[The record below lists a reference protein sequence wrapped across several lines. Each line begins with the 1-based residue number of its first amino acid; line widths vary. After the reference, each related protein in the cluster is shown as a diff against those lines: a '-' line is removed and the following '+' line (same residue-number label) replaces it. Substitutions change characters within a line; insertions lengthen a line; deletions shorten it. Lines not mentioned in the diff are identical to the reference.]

1 MVESP
6 VLETYLARIA
16 DLAPLVRE
24 HAATSERDGRLATP
38 IVEAL
43 HEAGLFRVLLPP
55 SLGGGGLTIPES
67 IVVFEAMARLD
78 ASVAWN
84 LAICADGPLFGH
96 FLSREAYETVFDDPR
111 AVVAGTLNP
120 LTIRAVRCDGGWRY
134 SGRANYVSGSAQA
147 TWLVGAGIELHDDEP
162 RMVEGFP
169 IMRAAIMPFRHCT
182 ILDTWHV
189 SGMRGTGSNDC
200 TFEDV
205 FVPDDFTF
213 AWPEARSPWCT
224 GAFGTVPPRDGT
236 LRDRGPDPDGPR
248 ARVPDRLN
256 RFGVAATEQRISG
269 ARVLSER
276 RDHVVGVA
284 PQVVDLLG
292 ERRVRHVI
300 GVAEANDDV
309 RDAEILE
316 HANAVGRVGVQG
328 DHMDLER
335 LPLPPT
341 GTSKLRQTPEIPDQ
355 EIMVPSR
362 VHPPVAQARRTTQR
376 RLGVA
381 ADQDGYR
388 RRRHRTDLDA
398 RYPIVRPLELEV
410 PAAQQA
416 ADDVDHLVH
425 PLAARR
431 PLRPRDGEVLRPG

>member
-6 VLETYLARIA
+6 AVETYLARIA

-24 HAATSERDGRLATP
+24 HATTSERDGRLATP

-43 HEAGLFRVLLPP
+43 HEAGLFRILLPR

-84 LAICADGPLFGH
+84 LSICADGPLFGH
-96 FLSREAYETVFDDPR
+96 FLSRDAYETVFDDPR
-111 AVVAGTLNP
+111 AVIAGTLNP

-147 TWLVGAGIELHDDEP
+147 TWLVGAGIELHDDAP
-162 RMVEGFP
+162 RMVDGFP

-224 GAFGTVPPRDGT
+224 GAFGTVPLATQLGSALAAVAIGT
-236 LRDRGPDPDGPR
+236 ARHAIAAVVELATMKVPAGTR
-248 ARVPDRLN
+248 ALMRERPLAQMQIAQAQGWVEAAHAYLSSAVARCWQMGEAGEPFDNAARAAARLAS
-256 RFGVAATEQRISG
+256 VTAVKLAAQ
-269 ARVLSER
+269 A
-276 RDHVVGVA
+276 
-284 PQVVDLLG
+284 VDLVHDAAGMNAVQTSSELD
-292 ERRVRHVI
+292 RCWRDLHTMTQHVI
-300 GVAEANDDV
+300 LGTG
-309 RDAEILE
+309 RYEI
-316 HANAVGRVGVQG
+316 VGRILMG
-328 DHMDLER
+328 LE
-335 LPLPPT
+335 P
-341 GTSKLRQTPEIPDQ
+341 GF
-355 EIMVPSR
+355 
-362 VHPPVAQARRTTQR
+362 
-376 RLGVA
+376 
-381 ADQDGYR
+381 
-388 RRRHRTDLDA
+388 
-398 RYPIVRPLELEV
+398 PII
-410 PAAQQA
+410 
-416 ADDVDHLVH
+416 
-425 PLAARR
+425 
-431 PLRPRDGEVLRPG
+431 